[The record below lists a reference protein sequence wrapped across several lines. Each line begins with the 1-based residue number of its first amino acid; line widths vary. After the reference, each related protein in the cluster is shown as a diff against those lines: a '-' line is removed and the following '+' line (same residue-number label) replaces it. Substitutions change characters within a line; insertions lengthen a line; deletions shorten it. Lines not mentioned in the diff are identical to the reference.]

1 MSSSEDAEGQAPTNG
16 GLRPDAPSDEQP
28 VVIVPDTDSYEAARL
43 ARMLA
48 GEHDPASAPADP
60 SPADAARAAAAA
72 AHAQTPAWPPVIV
85 APDAL
90 ESEAALRPVGA
101 DTDEIFPPPDL
112 PLGDRSGDLDTAFDQ
127 LEIRTPP
134 EELEA
139 YARARIEALVRT
151 GQGERAQRLDAA
163 RGLALAAV
171 RRAMG
176 ATPRE
181 AP

>member
-1 MSSSEDAEGQAPTNG
+1 MSSSEDAPTNG

-28 VVIVPDTDSYEAARL
+28 VVIVPDTDSYEAAKL

-48 GEHDPASAPADP
+48 GERESEQT
-60 SPADAARAAAAA
+60 PADAARAAAAA
-72 AHAQTPAWPPVIV
+72 AHAAPSWPPVIV
-85 APDAL
+85 APEAL

-112 PLGDRSGDLDTAFDQ
+112 PIGDRSGDLDTAFDQ

-139 YARARIEALVRT
+139 YARARVEALVRT

>member
-1 MSSSEDAEGQAPTNG
+1 MSPSEDAQGPAGNG
-16 GLRPDAPSDEQP
+16 GELRPDAPSDEQP
-28 VVIVPDTDSYEAARL
+28 VVIVPDTDSYEAAKL
-43 ARMLA
+43 ARMLS
-48 GEHDPASAPADP
+48 GEAT
-60 SPADAARAAAAA
+60 DAARAAADAA
-72 AHAQTPAWPPVIV
+72 RPSWPPVIV
-85 APDAL
+85 APEAL

-112 PLGDRSGDLDTAFDQ
+112 PLGDRSGDLDAAFDQ

-139 YARARIEALVRT
+139 YARARVEALVRT
-151 GQGERAQRLDAA
+151 GQGERAQRLEAA

>member
-1 MSSSEDAEGQAPTNG
+1 VSSSEDAPQNGG

-28 VVIVPDTDSYEAARL
+28 VVIVPDTDSYEAAKL
-43 ARMLA
+43 ARMLG
-48 GEHDPASAPADP
+48 GEAEA

-72 AHAQTPAWPPVIV
+72 AHAQAERPSWPPIIV
-85 APDAL
+85 RPEAL
-90 ESEAALRPVGA
+90 ESDVALRPVGA

-139 YARARIEALVRT
+139 YARARVEALVRT

>member
-1 MSSSEDAEGQAPTNG
+1 MSSSEDAPSGNG
-16 GLRPDAPSDEQP
+16 GELRADAPSDEQP

-48 GEHDPASAPADP
+48 GERDLAGAAP

-72 AHAQTPAWPPVIV
+72 AHAAERPSWPP
-85 APDAL
+85 PDAL
-90 ESEAALRPVGA
+90 ESDVALRPVGA

-112 PLGDRSGDLDTAFDQ
+112 PLGDRSGDLDAAFDQ

-139 YARARIEALVRT
+139 YARARVEALVRT

>member
-1 MSSSEDAEGQAPTNG
+1 MSSSEDAQGQAPTNG

-28 VVIVPDTDSYEAARL
+28 VVIVPDTDSYEAEKL
-43 ARMLA
+43 ARML
-48 GEHDPASAPADP
+48 GGDRDPAR

-72 AHAQTPAWPPVIV
+72 AHARTPAERPSWPP
-85 APDAL
+85 PEAL
-90 ESEAALRPVGA
+90 ESDAALRPVGA

-112 PLGDRSGDLDTAFDQ
+112 PLGDRSGDLDAAFDQ

-139 YARARIEALVRT
+139 YAQARVDALVRT
-151 GQGERAQRLDAA
+151 GQGERAQRLDLA